1 MWECGGGQ
9 TQRER
14 DTDARDQ
21 YTFHVV
27 MSTNHAKCNEP
38 SNYSSMG
45 TLMTRKDDM
54 LNAKHLYT
62 EASAQDAAV
71 ISSLEGRQ

>member
-1 MWECGGGQ
+1 
-9 TQRER
+9 
-14 DTDARDQ
+14 
-21 YTFHVV
+21 

-38 SNYSSMG
+38 SNYSSMD

-62 EASAQDAAV
+62 EANAQDAAV